1 MKVYNKRGNI
11 SLKEKAMV
19 KELENYVQEQLSNDP
34 NFVIQPANNPSELED
49 LYKKYAINKQ

>member
-19 KELENYVQEQLSNDP
+19 KELDNYVQEQLSNDP
-34 NFVIQPANNPSELED
+34 I
-49 LYKKYAINKQ
+49 